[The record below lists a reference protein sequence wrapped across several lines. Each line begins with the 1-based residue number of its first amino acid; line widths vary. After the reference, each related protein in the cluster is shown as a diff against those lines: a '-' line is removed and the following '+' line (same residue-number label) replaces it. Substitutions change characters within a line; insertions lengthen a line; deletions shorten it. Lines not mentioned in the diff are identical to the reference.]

1 MRVNLEGSEPV
12 CRNRYLCG
20 TILLLMFLAAATAP
34 AAQQTPAPLAKVK
47 STLADAL
54 AILHNRQVPVEQRQR
69 ALRELAEHNLD
80 LRRMAQGSLD
90 KHWNE
95 LNAGERDE
103 FVSLFSAFIEAAY
116 LIQIQDY
123 VELNIAV
130 STERYTAPNYALVDA
145 IVIQPHEDDL
155 PITFMLE
162 RRGNDWIVYDVEVED
177 VSMVE
182 NYRTQF
188 DRVIREQGLAQ
199 LLSDLRTKQKQ
210 LETLIGKP

>member
-1 MRVNLEGSEPV
+1 MLFV
-12 CRNRYLCG
+12 
-20 TILLLMFLAAATAP
+20 MFLAAAPARTA
-34 AAQQTPAPLAKVK
+34 QETLAPLATVRL
-47 STLADAL
+47 TLGDAL
-54 AILHNRQVPVEQRQR
+54 AILHNRQMPVEQRQR
-69 ALRELAEHNLD
+69 ALRELAERNLD
-80 LRRMAQGSLD
+80 LPRMARGSLD
-90 KHWNE
+90 QHWND
-95 LNAGERDE
+95 LKPAEREE

-123 VELNIAV
+123 VELKIAV
-130 STERYTAPNYALVDA
+130 SKERSVGPDYAMVDA
-145 IVIQPHEDDL
+145 TVIQPHEDDL

-199 LLSDLRTKQKQ
+199 LLNDLRTKQKQ
-210 LETLIGKP
+210 LAALIGNP